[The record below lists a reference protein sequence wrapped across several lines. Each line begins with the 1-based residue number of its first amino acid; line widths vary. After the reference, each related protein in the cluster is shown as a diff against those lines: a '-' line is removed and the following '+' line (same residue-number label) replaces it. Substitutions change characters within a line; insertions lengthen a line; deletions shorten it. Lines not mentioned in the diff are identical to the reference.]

1 VTLVLGTVGPSVYW
15 YLTRSTGVV
24 SLVLLTVTVVLGV
37 VDVRRWSTPRW
48 PRFVLDSLHRNVSM
62 LVLVFLGLHIITAAL
77 DSFAPISLLDTVLP
91 FIGSYRPF
99 WLGLG
104 AVAFD
109 LLLAVTITS
118 LLRQRLGHRAW
129 RITHWLAYACWPV
142 ALLHGLGTGSDVK
155 SAWSLVLT
163 AICVIAVA
171 IAVCARTLPGW
182 PEHRRV
188 RGGALALTAIA
199 PIALI
204 LWLPGGPLG
213 HGWARRSG
221 TPVSLL
227 ASSAPSASSPA
238 AQTTSAKASNPA
250 STESSQS
257 SGLGSPFNVSLS
269 GSIKQG
275 SGPGPGLVAVK
286 ISTGFSGPPSGRLD
300 IEIDGQPVGE
310 GGVSLGSSHVTLRGT
325 STAAVYRGRVV
336 ALNGSRLVASV
347 RSSEGHGLSLQ
358 VNLAVDTG
366 AGTVSGT
373 LAASPTTSEG
383 GE

>member
-24 SLVLLTVTVVLGV
+24 SLLLLTATVILGV
-37 VDVRRWSTPRW
+37 VDVNRWSTPRW

-171 IAVCARTLPGW
+171 IAVCVRTLPGW

-188 RGGALALTAIA
+188 RGGALALTAIL
-199 PIALI
+199 PIGLV

-213 HGWARRSG
+213 RGWARRSG

-227 ASSAPSASSPA
+227 ASSSPSVSSPVA
-238 AQTTSAKASNPA
+238 NTNVKANEPA
-250 STESSQS
+250 SAESSQS
-257 SGLGSPFNVSLS
+257 SGLGNPFNVSLS

-286 ISTGFSGPPSGRLD
+286 IATSFSGPPSGRLD

-310 GGVSLGSSHVTLRGT
+310 GGVSLGSSHVTLHST
-325 STAAVYRGRVV
+325 STPAVYRGRVV
-336 ALNGSRLVASV
+336 ALNGSRLAASV

-358 VNLAVDTG
+358 VTLAVHTG

-373 LAASPTTSEG
+373 LSASPTTSEG

>member
-1 VTLVLGTVGPSVYW
+1 MGAMTLVLGTVGPSVYW

-37 VDVRRWSTPRW
+37 VDVSRWSTPAW
-48 PRFVLDSLHRNVSM
+48 PRFVVDSLHRNVSM

-77 DSFAPISLLDTVLP
+77 DSFAPISLLDAVLP

-109 LLLAVTITS
+109 LLLAVAITS
-118 LLRQRLGHRAW
+118 MVRERLGHRAW
-129 RITHWLAYACWPV
+129 RITHWLAYACWPI

-155 SAWSLVLT
+155 SAWSLALS
-163 AICVIAVA
+163 AMCVIAAA
-171 IAVCARTLPGW
+171 IAVCVRTLPGW
-182 PEHRRV
+182 PAHRRV
-188 RGGALALTAIA
+188 RSGALALTAIV
-199 PIALI
+199 PIGLI

-213 HGWARRSG
+213 RDWARRSG
-221 TPVSLL
+221 TPVALL
-227 ASSAPSASSPA
+227 ASSAPSSSSPA
-238 AQTTSAKASNPA
+238 AQTTSVKASGP
-250 STESSQS
+250 SSQS
-257 SGLGSPFNVSLS
+257 SALSGPFEVSLS

-286 ISTGFSGPPSGRLD
+286 IATSFSGPPSGRLD
-300 IEIDGQPVGE
+300 IEIDGRPVGE
-310 GGVSLGSSHVTLRGT
+310 GGVSLGSSHVTLHST
-325 STAAVYRGRVV
+325 STAAVYRGRIV

-347 RSSEGHGLSLQ
+347 RSSEGHSLSLQ
-358 VNLAVDTG
+358 VNLAVNTG

-373 LAASPTTSEG
+373 LSASPTASEG

>member
-1 VTLVLGTVGPSVYW
+1 MPVLGTVGPSAYW

-24 SLVLLTVTVVLGV
+24 ALVLLTGTMVLGV
-37 VDVRRWSTPRW
+37 VDVTRWSSPRW

-62 LVLVFLGLHIITAAL
+62 LVLIFLGLHIITAAL
-77 DSFAPISLLDTVLP
+77 DSFAPISLLDAVLP

-109 LLLAVTITS
+109 LLLAVAITS
-118 LLRQRLGHRAW
+118 MLRERLGHRAW
-129 RITHWLAYACWPV
+129 RITHWLAYACWPI

-155 SAWSLVLT
+155 SAWLLALT
-163 AICVIAVA
+163 ALCVVAVVIAV
-171 IAVCARTLPGW
+171 CLRTLPGW
-182 PEHRRV
+182 PEHRRA
-188 RGGALALTAIA
+188 RGGAMALTAIV
-199 PIALI
+199 PIGLI

-213 HGWARRSG
+213 PGWARRSG

-227 ASSAPSASSPA
+227 ASRTPSVSSPA
-238 AQTTSAKASNPA
+238 QSTSVKASNP
-250 STESSQS
+250 SSQS
-257 SGLGSPFNVSLS
+257 SALGGPFNVSLS
-269 GSIKQG
+269 GSVKQG

-286 ISTGFSGPPSGRLD
+286 IATGFSGPPSGRLD
-300 IEIDGQPVGE
+300 IEIDGQPLGE
-310 GGVSLGSSHVTLRGT
+310 GGVSLRNSHVTLHST
-325 STAAVYRGRVV
+325 STPAIYRGRIV

-347 RSSEGHGLSLQ
+347 RSSDGHSLSLQ
-358 VNLAVDTG
+358 VALAVNTG

-373 LAASPTTSEG
+373 LAASPTATEG

>member
-1 VTLVLGTVGPSVYW
+1 MTLVLGTVGPSVYW

-24 SLVLLTVTVVLGV
+24 SLLLLTATVILGV

-62 LVLVFLGLHIITAAL
+62 LVLVFLGLHIVTAAL
-77 DSFAPISLLDTVLP
+77 DSFAPISLLDAVLP

-109 LLLAVTITS
+109 LLLAIAITS
-118 LLRQRLGHRAW
+118 LMRQRLGHRAW
-129 RITHWLAYACWPV
+129 RITHWLAYACWPI

-155 SAWSLVLT
+155 SAWSLILT

-182 PEHRRV
+182 PEQRRV

-199 PIALI
+199 PIALV

-213 HGWARRSG
+213 HGWARRAG

-227 ASSAPSASSPA
+227 ASSAPSSSSRA
-238 AQTTSAKASNPA
+238 AQTTSAKASNP
-250 STESSQS
+250 SSQS
-257 SGLGSPFNVSLS
+257 STLSGPFEVSLS

-275 SGPGPGLVAVK
+275 SGPGAGLVAVK
-286 ISTGFSGPPSGRLD
+286 IATSFSGPPAGRLD
-300 IEIDGQPVGE
+300 IEIDGRPVGDS
-310 GGVSLGSSHVTLRGT
+310 GVSLGSSHVTLRGT
-325 STAAVYRGRVV
+325 STAAVYRGRIV

-347 RSSEGHGLSLQ
+347 RSSEGQGLSLQ
-358 VNLAVDTG
+358 VTLAVNTG

-373 LAASPTTSEG
+373 LSATPTTTG
-383 GE
+383 GVE

>member
-1 VTLVLGTVGPSVYW
+1 MTLVLGTVGPSVYW

-24 SLVLLTVTVVLGV
+24 ALVLLTSTVVLGV
-37 VDVRRWSTPRW
+37 VDVGRWSTPRW
-48 PRFVLDSLHRNVSM
+48 PRFVLDALHRNVSM
-62 LVLVFLGLHIITAAL
+62 LVLVFLSLHIITAAL
-77 DSFAPISLLDTVLP
+77 DSFAPISLLDAVLP

-109 LLLAVTITS
+109 LLLAVMITS
-118 LLRQRLGHRAW
+118 LMRQRLGHRAW
-129 RITHWLAYACWPV
+129 RITHWLAYACWPI

-155 SAWSLVLT
+155 SAWLLGLT
-163 AICVIAVA
+163 AMCVIAVA

-188 RGGALALTAIA
+188 RAGALALTAIG

-213 HGWARRSG
+213 QGWARRSG
-221 TPVSLL
+221 TPVTLL
-227 ASSAPSASSPA
+227 ASSAPSGSSPA
-238 AQTTSAKASNPA
+238 ANTTSAKT
-250 STESSQS
+250 STPSSQPS
-257 SGLGSPFNVSLS
+257 ALEGPFDVSLS
-269 GSIKQG
+269 GNIKQG

-286 ISTGFSGPPSGRLD
+286 IATSFKGPPAGQLH
-300 IEIDGQPVGE
+300 IEIDGEPLGE
-310 GGVSLGSSHVTLRGT
+310 GGVSLRSSRVTLG
-325 STAAVYRGRVV
+325 SAAPATPVLYQGRIV

-347 RSSEGHGLSLQ
+347 RSSEGHSLSLQ
-358 VNLAVDTG
+358 VTLAVNAR

-373 LAASPTTSEG
+373 LSASPTTSG
-383 GE
+383 GRE

>member
-1 VTLVLGTVGPSVYW
+1 MTLVLGTVGPSVYW

-24 SLVLLTVTVVLGV
+24 SLLLLTATVILGV
-37 VDVRRWSTPRW
+37 VDVNRWSNPRW
-48 PRFVLDSLHRNVSM
+48 PRFVVDSLHRSVSM

-77 DSFAPISLLDTVLP
+77 DSFAPIALIDAVLP

-109 LLLAVTITS
+109 LLLAIAITS

-129 RITHWLAYACWPV
+129 RITHWLAYACWPI

-155 SAWSLVLT
+155 SAWSLALT
-163 AICVIAVA
+163 AICVVAVV

-188 RGGALALTAIA
+188 RGGALALTAIL
-199 PIALI
+199 PIGLV

-213 HGWARRSG
+213 HGWAHRSG

-227 ASSAPSASSPA
+227 ASSAPSSASPVA
-238 AQTTSAKASNPA
+238 TTNVKASEPA
-250 STESSQS
+250 SAESSQS

-286 ISTGFSGPPSGRLD
+286 IATSFSGPPAGRLD

-310 GGVSLGSSHVTLRGT
+310 GGVSLGSSHVTLHST

-358 VNLAVDTG
+358 VTLAVNTG

-373 LAASPTTSEG
+373 LSAAPTATEG
-383 GE
+383 AE